1 MVSIKNLILALTL
14 ICISQFAAA
23 QDVGLTKQFSVCMD
37 KSNGVTSN
45 MIDCLAAESKR
56 QGTRLNKA
64 YKELMDQVSPERK
77 KQLQV
82 AQGAWITYRDE
93 NCKFYYDPEGGT
105 IATVN
110 ANDCFMS
117 ATAARAKELETLAGT
132 SAPSPTQPAPVAQST
147 APAPRTPNANN
158 AAQNLTGPQ
167 KNAVRAAQS
176 YLSISAFS
184 RDGLIEQLSS
194 QAGNGFNINDAT
206 KAVDSLNVDWNQEAV
221 KSAKQYLQMM
231 GFSCSGLV
239 QQLSSRAGAKFTEK
253 QATFGAQRAGA
264 C

>member
-1 MVSIKNLILALTL
+1 VTSTKNLLLALTL
-14 ICISQFAAA
+14 VCMSQFAAA
-23 QDVGLTKQFSVCMD
+23 QDIGLTKQFSVCMD
-37 KSNGVTSN
+37 KSNGVTSS
-45 MIDCLAAESKR
+45 MIDCLESESKR

-64 YKELMDQVSPERK
+64 YKELMDQVSPQRK

-82 AQGAWITYRDE
+82 AQDAWVNYRDE
-93 NCKFYYDPEGGT
+93 NCDFYEDPEGGT
-105 IATVN
+105 MALVS

-117 ATAARAKELETLAGT
+117 ATAARAKELETLAGHST
-132 SAPSPTQPAPVAQST
+132 APAAQPAPLAQST
-147 APAPRTPNANN
+147 APAPSLPNAK
-158 AAQNLTGPQ
+158 AATQNLTGPQ

-221 KSAKQYLQMM
+221 KSAKQYLQLM

-239 QQLSSRAGAKFTEK
+239 QQLSSRAGAKFTEQ